1 MYDNITIIIVTFN
14 ANLNILNR
22 CLNSIEDQI
31 KILIIDNSSNLDL
44 SKINNYQ
51 NKKITIIKNVNHGN
65 GDGINVGANL
75 AQTQYILYLDVDT
88 ELSSNFMPK
97 LKKYINEI
105 KDFAIIGPTL
115 KNYTYK
121 KEDYKHNKITD
132 TTYSEM
138 NFIQGAVMLINKS
151 NTYSKNIKFDKNIF
165 LYWEEVDFFQQCLM
179 NKQKIFLIKD
189 LNAYHEGGKSIDKM
203 EYLDIELN
211 RHWHYMWSKFYYYK
225 KNFGIFIAYK
235 KTLKHMLSAL
245 IKFPLYFLIFNKKNK
260 IYRERISGLFNAYT
274 GKPSWRRPKLNRGEI
289 NIRYLY

>member
-1 MYDNITIIIVTFN
+1 MYANITIIIVTFN

-51 NKKITIIKNVNHGN
+51 NKRITIIKNINHGN

-75 AQTQYILYLDVDT
+75 AETQYILYLDVDT

-97 LKKYINEI
+97 LIKYINEI

-151 NTYSKNIKFDKNIF
+151 NTYSKKIKFDKNIF

-179 NKQKIFLIKD
+179 NNQKIFLIKD
-189 LNAYHEGGKSIDKM
+189 LIADHDGGKSIDKIK
-203 EYLDIELN
+203 YPDIELN
-211 RHWHYMWSKFYYYK
+211 RNWHYMWSKFYYYK
-225 KNFGIFIAYK
+225 KNFGTITAYK
-235 KTLKHMLSAL
+235 KTLKHFFSAA
-245 IKFPLYFLIFNKKNK
+245 IKFQFYFLLRNKKYL
-260 IYRERISGLFNAYT
+260 IYLERLSGLFNSYCNKA
-274 GKPSWRRPKLNRGEI
+274 SRRRPKLNI
-289 NIRYLY
+289 K